1 MAAVPISLFVKLNL
15 RKIYWVDYDVLLWF
29 VLCVSTEIA
38 GLLLYISLVHF
49 SIRQVIGWAC
59 SLFDRRLDSRTAV
72 HLNYTLMKWNEKS

>member
-49 SIRQVIGWAC
+49 SIRQVIG
-59 SLFDRRLDSRTAV
+59 
-72 HLNYTLMKWNEKS
+72 